1 MTERQ
6 PFSFIELP
14 AARSATKPRRF
25 GLTMMADW
33 GIGLGHQRDVLE
45 LAGGYVDFAKIVTGA
60 ARLYRRE
67 HLEAKLEAYRQAQVR
82 PFIGGQFHEY
92 VFAEGG
98 WQALI
103 PFYREAVALGF
114 DTIEI
119 SDNCLPLD
127 DDERARQIRMAIDNG
142 LKVFGEVGSKDAKSD
157 IADLV
162 RQAHVCFEA
171 GAEYV
176 LVEAAE
182 LVEEGVIREASIVRL
197 QRELDLSRVMIELP
211 GPWISGTTLSQ
222 VEDMK
227 KLLVQALGPDV
238 NLANLKPDDLI
249 AMEAL
254 RTGLGVV
261 GPKTRKELA

>member
-1 MTERQ
+1 MTGHP
-6 PFSFIELP
+6 PFAFVELP
-14 AARSATKPRRF
+14 AARSGSKPRSR

-33 GIGLGHQRDVLE
+33 GIGLGHQRDLLE
-45 LAGGYVDFAKIVTGA
+45 LAGGYVDFAKIVTGT

-67 HLEAKLEAYRQAQVR
+67 HLEAKLEAYRAAEVR

-127 DDERARQIRMAIDNG
+127 DDERARQIAMAIDNG
-142 LKVFGEVGSKDAKSD
+142 LKVFGEVGSKDAKSA
-157 IADLV
+157 IPDLV
-162 RQAHVCFEA
+162 RQAEVCFAA

-182 LVEEGVIREASIVRL
+182 LVEDGAIREASLAEL
-197 QRELDLSRVMIELP
+197 QDRLDLARVMIELP

>member
-1 MTERQ
+1 MTEHP
-6 PFSFIELP
+6 PFAFIDLP
-14 AARSATKPRRF
+14 ADRSTEKPRQR
-25 GLTMMADW
+25 GLTMIADW
-33 GIGLGHQRDVLE
+33 GIGLGHQRDILE
-45 LAGGYVDFAKIVTGA
+45 LAGRYADFAKIVTGT
-60 ARLYRRE
+60 ARLYSRPV
-67 HLEAKLEAYRQAQVR
+67 LEAKLEAYRDAGVR

-103 PFYREAVALGF
+103 PFYREALALGF

-127 DDERARQIRMAIDNG
+127 DDERGRQIAMAVDAG

-162 RQAHVCFEA
+162 RQAEVCFAA
-171 GAEYV
+171 GAEHV

-182 LVEEGVIREASIVRL
+182 LVEDGAIRRRTLEQL
-197 QRELDLSRVMIELP
+197 QAELDLSRVMIELP

-222 VEDMK
+222 IEDMK
-227 KLLVQALGPDV
+227 KLLVTALGPDV
-238 NLANLKPDDLI
+238 NLANLKPDELI

-261 GPKTRKELA
+261 GPTTRKELG